1 MVGVVGTA
9 LCVKARV
16 ELLLWLRQGRQLYLV
31 ERTLIFFRE
40 VDLFAERP
48 IFGQKA

>member
-1 MVGVVGTA
+1 MVGVAGTA
-9 LCVKARV
+9 LCVEASVK
-16 ELLLWLRQGRQLYLV
+16 LLLWLRQGRQFNRVQSTLV
-31 ERTLIFFRE
+31 FFRE